1 MEDHIA
7 REEKFEKKANKK
19 LHGWRVFGSKRDD
32 IAELLD
38 HAATSYKLPNAWD
51 KAKEMYIKLAK
62 HHLKTKTE
70 HEAAATAFVDAAH
83 CCDITSVDEAISCLD
98 QGVDYLLDTG
108 KFNAAATCSD
118 KAARLY
124 KEIAELFESQE
135 NIEKAIEF
143 FEKASELP
151 LNEELSSSVNYQCY
165 EKAAQLAAQNEQY
178 PKAIEIYENMA
189 TYSLNHSLLKH
200 KVKGHLFKAG
210 ICRLCRGDDAA
221 VAMAKQYA
229 DSYPS
234 FRDTWQCKSLED
246 IAVSVDKR
254 DLTTFRDVVK
264 KFESM
269 TPPDSWTTNLLLRV
283 EEKLKASK
291 SVRTRRP
298 TKALDLK
305 PSSTTTFGDR
315 GRQRKMCTGLE
326 RSRTTIGGTST
337 ATGSKLLRSSLR
349 IKTGVDTSKEEIRN
363 MGEMPLTNWPFLRE
377 NFRRAFLVAGQM
389 SSIRDLPSKE
399 ACM

>member
-1 MEDHIA
+1 MTTMEDHVA
-7 REEKFEKKANKK
+7 RAEKFEKKANKK

-32 IAELLD
+32 NIAELLD
-38 HAATSYKLPNAWD
+38 HAATSYKLAKAWD
-51 KAKEMYIKLAK
+51 KAKAMYIKLAK
-62 HHLKTKTE
+62 YHLKTKTE
-70 HEAAATAFVDAAH
+70 HEAAATAFVNAAH
-83 CCDITSVDEAISCLD
+83 CYDITYVDEAITCLE

-108 KFNAAATCSD
+108 KFNAAATCFD

-124 KEIAELFESQE
+124 KEIAELYESQE

-151 LNEELSSSVNYQCY
+151 LNEELSSSVNQCY
-165 EKAAQLAAQNEQY
+165 EKAAQFAAQIEQY

-189 TYSLNHSLLKH
+189 SYSLNHSLLKH

-229 DSYPS
+229 DLYPS

-254 DLTTFRDVVK
+254 DLTMFRHVVK
-264 KFESM
+264 EFESM
-269 TPPDSWTTNLLLRV
+269 TPLDSWTTNLLWRV

-315 GRQRKMCTGLE
+315 GKQRKMCTGLE

-337 ATGSKLLRSSLR
+337 ATGSKLFPSSSR
-349 IKTGVDTSKEEIRN
+349 IKTGIDTSKEEIRN
-363 MGEMPLTNWPFLRE
+363 MGEMPLTNWPFLIE
-377 NFRRAFLVAGQM
+377 TFRLAFLVAKCPQ
-389 SSIRDLPSKE
+389 
-399 ACM
+399 